1 MKRIFSIITVVLAL
15 FAIGS
20 RASAESQYFGVRGDF
35 PIVNFGSTLSILSL
49 PMIGIQGGYNF
60 AADGEA
66 GFGFRASLTTV
77 LLVNR
82 IGVDA
87 LYLIPNDAA
96 GNGWYFGAGAD
107 AVFVINTPVLFGAH
121 GVAGYNFAVSNSLAV
136 FAEAFAGGLFSSGGS
151 LFNLGFGAGLNFR
164 I

>member
-1 MKRIFSIITVVLAL
+1 MKRIFSIITIVLAL

-20 RASAESQYFGVRGDF
+20 RASAESQYFGIRGDF
-35 PIVNFGSTLSILSL
+35 PIVNSSPTLSILSL

-66 GFGFRASLTTV
+66 GFGLRASLTTV
-77 LLVNR
+77 LLANR

-87 LYLIPNDAA
+87 LYFIPNDVT
-96 GNGWYFGAGAD
+96 GNGWYFGAD
-107 AVFVINTPVLFGAH
+107 AVFVVNTPALFGAH
-121 GVAGYNFAVSNSLAV
+121 GLAGYNFAVSNSLAV
-136 FAEAFAGGLFSSGGS
+136 FTEAFAGGLFSSGNS
-151 LFNLGFGAGLNFR
+151 LFNLGFAAGLNFR